1 MNPGTGPC
9 PNKGCWISKSEPV
22 LSKSSCLEVK
32 LSNRLIDQI
41 KKSPP
46 RNQTHH
52 YKARY
57 QFDSLFVCVEGVGLV
72 GGGMCCIPVSMSVA
86 LCVGYAADRPSNHI
100 SYPTCVLVLLV
111 RPGERKSPWCHHR
124 PAMTSSA
131 WTANFNCPSAST
143 SHSLSFSVA
152 SASYGAGSCY
162 DPYIYCLELGALST
176 SASAGGNFFAIANSS
191 NSLWL
196 NAFCKAYA
204 AAYAQACTFTKVDG
218 DIKVETS
225 KTNRYKGVSLS
236 VTLKTATK
244 SLAYAS
250 SVAVAKSFVDA
261 GAYSYTDVAAFLSR
275 GQEQIAVLWQWLCR
289 DGFDASCYGLGKSH
303 LGC

>member
-1 MNPGTGPC
+1 
-9 PNKGCWISKSEPV
+9 
-22 LSKSSCLEVK
+22 
-32 LSNRLIDQI
+32 
-41 KKSPP
+41 
-46 RNQTHH
+46 
-52 YKARY
+52 
-57 QFDSLFVCVEGVGLV
+57 
-72 GGGMCCIPVSMSVA
+72 MCCIPVSMSVA

-261 GAYSYTDVAAFLSR
+261 GAYSYTDVAAFCT
-275 GQEQIAVLWQWLCR
+275 AVKNKSPFCGSGHAGTGLTQVAA
-289 DGFDASCYGLGKSH
+289 ASAKAVGAASSLATTCSVAKQNWRSAPEDRV
-303 LGC
+303 